1 MVAANSAA
9 DYRILEGFMDAA
21 CLGSPVASIASNFAE
36 SCPQT
41 RSRVACINSTH
52 GTNFQF
58 SDSSCTNWTR
68 QDPFTVHY
76 PACVPSLKR
85 FVGNAIRNRCVT
97 GSYTSP
103 NSGLVSESFNS
114 STSCSQQPLSVVQY
128 ATDVCFPQDS
138 GFIRASCE
146 KAGFFIRSY
155 SDAACSG
162 SAAVQ
167 ETGAAGCS
175 LGNQSAFY
183 TACYSPTSPSMNAA
197 SIVGAAVGGTLAVFA
212 VGGAAVYFKRLRRS
226 SDAKETAPLL

>member
-1 MVAANSAA
+1 MVAYSAA
-9 DYRILEGFMDAA
+9 DYLTLEGFMDAA

-58 SDSSCTNWTR
+58 SDASCTNWIR
-68 QDPFTVHY
+68 QDPFIY

-114 STSCSQQPLSVVQY
+114 STTCSQQPLSVVQY
-128 ATDVCFPQDS
+128 ATDVCIPQDS
-138 GFIRASCE
+138 GFIRASCD
-146 KAGFFIRSY
+146 KAGIFIRSY

-167 ETGAAGCS
+167 ETVTAGCS
-175 LGNQSAFY
+175 LGNQSAGY
-183 TACYSPTSPSMNAA
+183 YIACYSPTSPSLNAA